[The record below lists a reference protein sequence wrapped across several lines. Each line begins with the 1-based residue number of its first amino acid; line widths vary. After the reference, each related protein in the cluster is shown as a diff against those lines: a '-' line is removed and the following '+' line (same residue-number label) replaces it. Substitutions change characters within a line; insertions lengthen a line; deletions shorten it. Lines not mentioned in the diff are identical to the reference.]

1 MYGVPTARSVCVGVM
16 LLALSVIRI
25 MQFGF
30 MGMKEMER
38 SIPLAQRD
46 SIHFGDRALV
56 PLRWIAIELLRR
68 QARGFK
74 IGG

>member
-1 MYGVPTARSVCVGVM
+1 
-16 LLALSVIRI
+16 
-25 MQFGF
+25 

-38 SIPLAQRD
+38 STPLAQRD
-46 SIHFGDRALV
+46 SIHFGGRALI

-74 IGG
+74 IGGQMPRQINTLCFLL

>member
-1 MYGVPTARSVCVGVM
+1 
-16 LLALSVIRI
+16 
-25 MQFGF
+25 
-30 MGMKEMER
+30 MGMREMER
-38 SIPLAQRD
+38 STPLAQRD
-46 SIHFGDRALV
+46 SIRFGDRALV

>member
-1 MYGVPTARSVCVGVM
+1 
-16 LLALSVIRI
+16 
-25 MQFGF
+25 

-38 SIPLAQRD
+38 NTPLDGDGEEQRD
-46 SIHFGDRALV
+46 SIHFGGRALI

>member
-1 MYGVPTARSVCVGVM
+1 
-16 LLALSVIRI
+16 
-25 MQFGF
+25 

-38 SIPLAQRD
+38 STPLAQRD
-46 SIHFGDRALV
+46 SIHFGGRALI